1 MIMKR
6 TPLFAAHQRLGAK
19 LIEFGGW
26 EMPLY
31 YSSIRD
37 EHLAVRRAGGLF
49 DISHMGEVSVHGP
62 GALGFLNHTL
72 TNVARKLSVGL
83 GQYTLLCHERGGVLD
98 DLYVYRIGEQ
108 DYLLI
113 INAARIEADVA
124 WLEQQHAAW
133 SNSGQ
138 VELRDI
144 SAQTGAV
151 ALQGPRV
158 RQFIDACFPS
168 IIGGATVAKASEL
181 KKN

>member
-1 MIMKR
+1 MIMQR

-26 EMPLY
+26 EMPLH

-49 DISHMGEVSVHGP
+49 DISQMGEVSVRGP

-72 TNVARKLSVGL
+72 TNDARKLAVGQ
-83 GQYTLLCHERGGVLD
+83 GQYTLLCHERGGVID
-98 DLYVYRIGEQ
+98 DLYLYRVGAE
-108 DYLLI
+108 DFWLI
-113 INAARIEADVA
+113 VNAARIDADVA
-124 WLEQQHAAW
+124 WLEKQHATW
-133 SNSGQ
+133 PNLSQ
-138 VELRDI
+138 VQLADV

-158 RQFIDACFPS
+158 R
-168 IIGGATVAKASEL
+168 
-181 KKN
+181 